1 MGGVSMKFLLK
12 VLGCLLIIFFALK
25 FVIHLL
31 DKGHIETYNSGNFN
45 IVENYTAKDNN
56 YKFNIKNDKFKLTFD
71 VTYDYNKGSNI
82 ITKIHH
88 KKINNYECILPIFKG
103 NKILT
108 DIMCKQNN
116 TVYYGN
122 NIDNEI
128 SDFIKEMEKYGYQL
142 SNFKD
147 KAKKTKLS
155 VNTAVYKNNILENH
169 YLALENYKGLV
180 LYNTKEMTV
189 PLFENDIYTKPV
201 STFTDKY
208 YIVADYNNEYSF
220 KIFKVVNIINGNEK
234 EIRSYDEISFDSY
247 IMGIINNE
255 VYLFDKDAK
264 VQYKINIEKETVTKM
279 EDIKYYDGK
288 WHIMS
293 LKDALNEKKFDNN
306 KVTVNNYEKAVKIGK
321 YYYLYEKTGDNY
333 NVYKA
338 YNKQNNQRIFL
349 FKTSDINSI
358 IYLENYIYFKNGNTF
373 YYWSNNGVKKVLE
386 NSELEFNNDLSLGV
400 FIN

>member
-1 MGGVSMKFLLK
+1 MKFLLK

-189 PLFENDIYTKPV
+189 PLFENDIYTKPI

-255 VYLFDKDAK
+255 IYLFDKDAK

>member
-1 MGGVSMKFLLK
+1 MKFLLK

-56 YKFNIKNDKFKLTFD
+56 YKFNIENDKFKLTFD

-189 PLFENDIYTKPV
+189 PLFENDIYTKPI

-255 VYLFDKDAK
+255 IYLFDKDAK

-306 KVTVNNYEKAVKIGK
+306 KVTVNNYERAVKIGK

-338 YNKQNNQRIFL
+338 YNKQNNQRTFL

>member
-1 MGGVSMKFLLK
+1 MKFLLK

-180 LYNTKEMTV
+180 LYNTKEMAV

-255 VYLFDKDAK
+255 IYLFDKDAK

>member
-1 MGGVSMKFLLK
+1 MKFLFK

-56 YKFNIKNDKFKLTFD
+56 YKFNIKNDKFKLSFD

-122 NIDNEI
+122 NIDSEI
-128 SDFIKEMEKYGYQL
+128 NDFIKEMEKYGYQL

-189 PLFENDIYTKPV
+189 PLFENDIYTKPI

-306 KVTVNNYEKAVKIGK
+306 KATVNNYEKAVKIGK

-333 NVYKA
+333 NIYKA

>member
-1 MGGVSMKFLLK
+1 MKFLLK

-56 YKFNIKNDKFKLTFD
+56 YKFNIENDKFKLTFD

-180 LYNTKEMTV
+180 LYNTKEITV
-189 PLFENDIYTKPV
+189 PLFENDIYTKPI

-255 VYLFDKDAK
+255 IYLFDKDAK

>member
-1 MGGVSMKFLLK
+1 MKFLLK

-56 YKFNIKNDKFKLTFD
+56 YKFNIKNDKFKLSFD

-255 VYLFDKDAK
+255 VYLFDKDAR

>member
-1 MGGVSMKFLLK
+1 MKFLLK

-56 YKFNIKNDKFKLTFD
+56 YKFNIKNDKFKLSFD

-189 PLFENDIYTKPV
+189 PLFENDIYTKPI

-306 KVTVNNYEKAVKIGK
+306 KATVNNYEKAVKIGK

>member
-1 MGGVSMKFLLK
+1 MKFLLK

-189 PLFENDIYTKPV
+189 PLFENDIYTKPI

-255 VYLFDKDAK
+255 VYLFDKDAR

-306 KVTVNNYEKAVKIGK
+306 KATVNNYEKAVKIGK